1 MRFSFFFKLT
11 HDRYSFF
18 FLLLLL
24 LLPITFTTHITRRS
38 YSVLQN
44 NRKVRKTT
52 ATWKRKGKKKKKAT
66 GCTMLIFCCCSHYCR
81 STNCTRNL
89 TGWLSMKGFDHLF
102 ISFFDLFPLKVEF
115 NVAFPNEY
123 RLFFYTSFSLLVARS
138 TKEEPHDVGISG
150 LVFFLL
156 LLF

>member
-1 MRFSFFFKLT
+1 
-11 HDRYSFF
+11 
-18 FLLLLL
+18 
-24 LLPITFTTHITRRS
+24 
-38 YSVLQN
+38 
-44 NRKVRKTT
+44 
-52 ATWKRKGKKKKKAT
+52 
-66 GCTMLIFCCCSHYCR
+66 MLIFCCCSHYCR

-123 RLFFYTSFSLLVARS
+123 RLFFYTSFSLLEARS

-150 LVFFLL
+150 LVFFYYYYFNLL
-156 LLF
+156 LLYWIYYQLLTSYYRIKYLKTESSLNIYKYIIARSIPCITSMCLELWVYLYFSIQISTHPL

>member
-24 LLPITFTTHITRRS
+24 LPITFTTHITRRR

-52 ATWKRKGKKKKKAT
+52 ATWKRKGKKEKKNAT

-123 RLFFYTSFSLLVARS
+123 RLFFYTSFSLLEARS